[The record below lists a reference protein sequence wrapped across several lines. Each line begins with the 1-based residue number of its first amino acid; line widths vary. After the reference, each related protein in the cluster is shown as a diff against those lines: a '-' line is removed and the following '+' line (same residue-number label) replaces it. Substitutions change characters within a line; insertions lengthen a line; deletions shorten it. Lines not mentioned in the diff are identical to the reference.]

1 MARNTANSGNLGFVM
16 TDTLRSFKNDFRLIK
31 PKKFGFNA
39 KAEFEEIELQEIL
52 NRKERESTRCEVKVK
67 KNIPQSIINDYL

>member
-1 MARNTANSGNLGFVM
+1 MI

-31 PKKFGFNA
+31 PKKFGFDA
-39 KAEFEEIELQEIL
+39 KAEMEEIELQEVV

-67 KNIPQSIINDYL
+67 KNIPQSIVNDYL